1 VCVKFG
7 RSETGSSEL
16 VARGVVGEPFTQLY
30 TRLIAPKRDETRLCT
45 VHNTEC
51 TVMTTPENST
61 RIETNRS
68 DDGPSRTRRR
78 VVIVGSLI
86 TVVAAVIAT
95 TALAFGHG
103 GGSRLGWSGPMS
115 AEEMADRIDHR
126 VKYVL
131 SEIDAT
137 NEQKDHITSIM
148 QAAARDVHAMHDQ
161 SAGHQQLREILSA
174 ATVDRAQLETLRV
187 DHLRLAD
194 EASKRMLTALAD
206 AADVLTPEQRSELA
220 RKMEQRHRRWHVDE
234 E

>member
-1 VCVKFG
+1 
-7 RSETGSSEL
+7 
-16 VARGVVGEPFTQLY
+16 
-30 TRLIAPKRDETRLCT
+30 LITPKRDAARLCT

-51 TVMTTPENST
+51 TIMTTPENST

-68 DDGPSRTRRR
+68 DDDPFRKGRR
-78 VVIVGSLI
+78 VVIVGSLLA
-86 TVVAAVIAT
+86 VVAAVIAT

-103 GGSRLGWSGPMS
+103 GGSRDGWSGPIS
-115 AEEMADRIDHR
+115 AEEMADRIEHR

-137 NEQKDHITSIM
+137 KEQKDQITSIM

-161 SAGHQQLREILSA
+161 TAGHQQLMEILSA
-174 ATVDRAQLETLRV
+174 ATVDRARLETLRV

-206 AADVLTPEQRSELA
+206 AADLLTPEQRSELA
-220 RKMEQRHRRWHVDE
+220 RKMEERHTRGHGDE
-234 E
+234 N